1 MPVYLDEESSGI
13 TGIARSDLIP
23 RECPYSRE
31 EAQTFGEEAFPR

>member
-23 RECPYSRE
+23 ECPYSGE
-31 EAQTFGEEAFPR
+31 EAQTFGEEAFPP